1 MKTLIRYSATTA
13 LGCLLLVTPALGG
26 CDGTSPEA
34 KKAKHRELAAGYFEK
49 GQYNEALLEYKNVA
63 QVDPQDADAHYRL
76 ALTYLKLGGIPNLQG
91 AYAEL
96 TRTVELDKT
105 NQEAQLKLGQM
116 YLLGNEPV
124 KAREQAEIV
133 LVSTPQNTEGLILRG
148 RSLIN
153 EKRYQEGIV
162 ELKKAVELDPKTMQT
177 YIDLA
182 RAYFALNDTVA
193 AEKILRQALTL
204 DARSTDII
212 LALADLQTTTG
223 KQDQAE
229 GTYKQALE
237 IAPENE
243 GIYLR
248 LAAFYQ
254 RQNKLADAEAILQ
267 KLASIKPQHENAHL
281 HLGDFYTSLGQSEKA
296 LASYQ
301 RATDVNPNSTL
312 ARDKLIGHYLDTGK
326 TNEAEAKIKE
336 LLDKNNKD
344 LMGRYFDARIQLT
357 KTKPDEAISLLQGVL
372 KDEPQFAGAHY
383 FLGVA
388 FLQKHQTAQARGSFA
403 EAVKLNPQ
411 LGEARTALAQIHLAE
426 GSADLAIEQAQ
437 AAIQLNPR
445 NVQAAIIA
453 GDAYL
458 SKKDL
463 AKSKQ
468 VFEAIAKVLPKEP
481 IAPYRLGL
489 VAQAEKND
497 AKALAYFEEALTRRP
512 GAIEPIAQIAAIKN
526 VQGKAQ
532 EARERVIRQLEA
544 APKSPLLHNLLGQLW
559 LQAKDAGQ
567 AEAAFKKAIDLDNSL
582 LIAYMNLGR
591 AYHLSG
597 KTDQALKEYE
607 IVLAKDPKVIQA
619 HMLLGIIHES
629 RKEFDKARERYQT
642 ILKLNP
648 QFAPAAN
655 NLAWDLADRGGN
667 LDMALSYAQ
676 TAREQKPDDPH
687 IADTLGWVYYKKN
700 AYLLAVGLL
709 KEAVEKLPN
718 EPVVHF
724 HYGMAQQKSGDTAGA
739 KKALQTALKLSEN
752 FPGADEAR
760 KTIEGL

>member
-1 MKTLIRYSATTA
+1 MANHPCSSTTLLCALLTLTC
-13 LGCLLLVTPALGG
+13 LGCDWAT
-26 CDGTSPEA
+26 PEA
-34 KKAKHRELAAGYFEK
+34 KKTRHRARAESYLKE
-49 GQYNEALLEYKNVA
+49 GQYQEAILEYRNLA
-63 QVDPQDADAHYRL
+63 QLDPNDSEVHYRL
-76 ALTYLKLGGIPNLQG
+76 ALAYLKLGGLSNLQG
-91 AYAEL
+91 AFAEL
-96 TRTVELDKT
+96 TKTVELDKT

-124 KAREQAEIV
+124 KAREQAEII

-153 EKRYQEGIV
+153 EKRYQEGLV
-162 ELKKAVELDPKTMQT
+162 ELKKAVDLDPKNMQT
-177 YIDLA
+177 YIDMA
-182 RAYFALNDTVA
+182 RAYFALNDTGA
-193 AEKILRQALTL
+193 AENILRQALTV

-212 LALADLQTTTG
+212 LALGDLQTTTG

-229 GTYKQALE
+229 GTYKHALE
-237 IAPENE
+237 IAPDNE
-243 GIYLR
+243 AIYIR

-254 RQNKLADAEAILQ
+254 RLNKIADAEATLQ
-267 KLASIKPQHENAHL
+267 KLASIKPQHENPHL
-281 HLGDFYTSLGQSEKA
+281 HLGDFYTSIGQPDKA

-301 RATDVNPNSTL
+301 RATEVNPSSTL
-312 ARDKLIGHYLDTGK
+312 SRDKLIGHYLDTGK
-326 TNEAEAKIKE
+326 TSEAESKIKE

-344 LMGRYFDARIQLT
+344 LMGRYFDARIHLT
-357 KTKPDEAISLLQGVL
+357 KAKADEAISLLQGVL

-403 EAVKLNPQ
+403 EAVKLNPR
-411 LGEARTALAQIHLAE
+411 LAEARTALAQIHLTE

-458 SKKDL
+458 SKGDT

-489 VAQAEKND
+489 VAHAEKNE

-532 EARERVIRQLEA
+532 EARERVIRQIEA

-559 LQAKDAGQ
+559 MQAKDAGQ
-567 AEAAFKKAIDLDNSL
+567 AEAAFQKAIDLDNSL
-582 LIAYMNLGR
+582 LIAYMNLGQ
-591 AYHLSG
+591 AYNLSG

-607 IVLAKDPKVIQA
+607 TVLAKNPKFIQA

-629 RKEFDKARERYQT
+629 RKEFDKARERYET

-739 KKALQTALKLSEN
+739 KKALQTALKLSQN
-752 FPGADEAR
+752 FPGADEAK
-760 KTIEGL
+760 KTMEGL